1 MNDDNKMLE
10 WIPDVKESQ
19 RHYEDFLEKYP
30 IEKLKE
36 LTLEEYANSN
46 KDSFCYT
53 LEFGIE
59 KLGSIKG
66 SSAYKF
72 GIYRYN
78 KRPDDKNGRMS
89 DDIYAWYSRYGD
101 TSEKAFENILN
112 KIVEVAN
119 AAKEFD
125 LERIDKIDLSN
136 MVKWKIAFLYSD
148 YRLMNIFSEEA
159 LRHLSKKHGLKNADM
174 ASLSEMYKFLLRFR
188 NEENIFEFSSKLWNE
203 WQKGRNDK
211 KYYAVGALFKSG
223 NEDMTDYFIANN
235 KWYDGYA
242 SNGDNRNEKIL
253 NEIKEGDILLLKSS
267 ATKGTN
273 HDITFTRLK
282 GLGIVIDRENYFT
295 FKVNWLKSNEI
306 PKDFDN
312 ISYRKTIELM
322 RDDEMLRF
330 VKNII
335 DNKTTMNNSNKYQK
349 YIDILEANKNLILT
363 GAPGTGKT
371 FLAKQIAKEMGCSD
385 NEIGFV
391 QFHPSYDYTDFVEGL
406 RPVEKDGNIG
416 FERKDGVFKEF
427 CKKAIE
433 NNCQKSTPIIRVSD
447 NSFESIYQS
456 LIIDIKQGRINHLMS
471 PCKQHSKIRV
481 FIDTINNT
489 QINFAG
495 GKRTKKDYL
504 KLMFD
509 YFKKK
514 NIYDLSYEKTNF
526 GSESYFKL
534 IKDLT
539 NGKINKIDY
548 INYASVLQ
556 ELLSRTTEYK
566 DTNLTSLFKHD
577 AEIAK
582 SKSQDK
588 NFIFII
594 DEINRGEIS
603 KIFGELFYCIDSG
616 YRGTNGR
623 VFTQYQ
629 NLVPEGDVFKKSFY
643 VPENVYIIGTM
654 NDIDRSVESM
664 DFAFR
669 RRFAFMEVK
678 ADENLEMLYE
688 VLDENLADKSKLR
701 LLNLNKKISEME
713 DEGLS
718 SAYHI
723 GASYFLKIKDYN
735 GDFEKLWNYHL
746 IGLLREYL
754 RGMSNIEAKIES
766 LKAAYDNESASNN

>member
-1 MNDDNKMLE
+1 MNDENKMLE
-10 WIPDVKESQ
+10 WIPDVEESQ

-371 FLAKQIAKEMGCSD
+371 FLAKQIAKEMGCSE

-427 CKKAIE
+427 CERAVETKRSNHIDNFDDCWNKLVEKLNDDDFLDIRLLSGKKSFRIELNEYGTGLANRYYENDTYEKGEWIQGKSKFFSKEQLYNVYKGLPGVPAKGHDNYRKAIVNYMKE
-433 NNCQKSTPIIRVSD
+433 NLGLKD
-447 NSFESIYQS
+447 Y
-456 LIIDIKQGRINHLMS
+456 
-471 PCKQHSKIRV
+471 
-481 FIDTINNT
+481 
-489 QINFAG
+489 FAG
-495 GKRTKKDYL
+495 AD
-504 KLMFD
+504 
-509 YFKKK
+509 
-514 NIYDLSYEKTNF
+514 I
-526 GSESYFKL
+526 
-534 IKDLT
+534 
-539 NGKINKIDY
+539 
-548 INYASVLQ
+548 V
-556 ELLSRTTEYK
+556 
-566 DTNLTSLFKHD
+566 LTSKP
-577 AEIAK
+577 
-582 SKSQDK
+582 
-588 NFIFII
+588 FIFII

-629 NLVPEGDVFKKSFY
+629 NLVPEGDVFKKGFY

-669 RRFAFMEVK
+669 RRFAFKEIK
-678 ADENLEMLYE
+678 ANKNLDMLNDLGE
-688 VLDENLADKSKLR
+688 DLSGKSKNR
-701 LLNLNKKISEME
+701 LINLNNKISEI
-713 DEGLS
+713 EGLNS
-718 SAYHI
+718 SYHI
-723 GASYFLKIKDYN
+723 GASYFLKLKDYQ
-735 GDFEKLWNYHL
+735 GDFGKLWDYHL
-746 IGLLREYL
+746 EGLLREYL
-754 RGMSNIEAKIES
+754 RGMSDVKTKLES
-766 LKAAYDNESASNN
+766 LKVAYDNESASNN